1 MSDGRAVRGVDS
13 CNSQTLLSR
22 VRVRLTARADTC
34 LVWDRWLYP
43 VSRATRYTLFKAPDN
58 GKPQCA
64 ATPPGLKTR
73 EGCYKLGKL
82 LSEATPSTL
91 YPRNRGCL
99 ENRQTKM
106 GEGQH
111 PEENAHC
118 TMLCVTV
125 YLY

>member
-1 MSDGRAVRGVDS
+1 MRG
-13 CNSQTLLSR
+13 NT
-22 VRVRLTARADTC
+22 
-34 LVWDRWLYP
+34 
-43 VSRATRYTLFKAPDN
+43 
-58 GKPQCA
+58 
-64 ATPPGLKTR
+64 PGLTTR

-125 YLY
+125 FLYLISCQSEEKAERLSIVGYGVNPVGRPDETNKQTNKQTAWDFILTEFVCILHVLD